1 MITRYKVAALFA
13 NNVHLMVNY
22 SPANYFYIMSL
33 TVLFHKE
40 NGVGF
45 ITLNRPEKYN
55 SFNRDMSM
63 ALQEYLDDCERDE
76 EIRCIYITGSGKGFC
91 AGQDLA
97 EASDPSNVDFERIV
111 REHYNP
117 VIRRF
122 RNIEKPVIAAVNG
135 VAAGA
140 GANLALACDIV
151 LATTSA
157 SFIQAFS
164 KIGLIPDSAGT
175 FFLPRLIGMQR
186 AAALMMTADKV
197 TGEEAAAMGMVYK
210 CFPDE
215 RFEAESKKMAFYL
228 AQMPTKG
235 IGLTKRLLNHTYDNT
250 LEEQLEMEKDIQVQA
265 GQTEDFKEGVL
276 AFLEKR
282 KPAFKGK

>member
-1 MITRYKVAALFA
+1 
-13 NNVHLMVNY
+13 MVIY
-22 SPANYFYIMSL
+22 SRANYFYVMSV

-55 SFNRDMSM
+55 SFNRDMSL

-76 EIRCIYITGSGKGFC
+76 EIRCVYITGAGKGFC
-91 AGQDLA
+91 AGQDLS

-122 RNIEKPVIAAVNG
+122 RNIEKPIIAAVNG

-151 LATTSA
+151 LATASA

-186 AAALMMTADKV
+186 AAALMITADKV
-197 TGEEAAAMGMVYK
+197 MGEEAAAMGMVYK
-210 CFPDE
+210 CYPDE
-215 RFEAESKKMAFYL
+215 SFEAESKKLALNL

-235 IGLTKRLLNHTYDNT
+235 IGLTKRLLNHTYNNT
-250 LEEQLEMEKDIQVQA
+250 LEEQLEMEKNIQVEA
-265 GQTEDFKEGVL
+265 GHTEDFKEGVL

-282 KPAFKGK
+282 KPIFKGK